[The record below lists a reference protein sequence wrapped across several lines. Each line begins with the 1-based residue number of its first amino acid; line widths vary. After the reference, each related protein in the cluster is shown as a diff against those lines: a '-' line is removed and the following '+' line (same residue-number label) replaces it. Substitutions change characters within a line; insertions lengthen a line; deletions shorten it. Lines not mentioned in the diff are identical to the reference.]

1 MEPVLCS
8 WEATKYLLGLRKVA
22 LPVFVVDLPPSIWQC
37 NPRGTTSGPTKYSWR
52 QNSFPKDLRGKS
64 FPVVCRRS
72 PRCRVS
78 YGKKARRVT
87 YVGLRKRSSHTLE
100 ETIHSLS
107 LLARKEEK
115 WVAFPKT
122 RTLPSRNFQPNC
134 VKSTRRNGCSHGG
147 KKHKSHYHCFFFLL
161 RNMTKL
167 KTTRVTHDK
176 GQRESHKCHFMTNEV
191 T

>member
-100 ETIHSLS
+100 NKTIHSTI
-107 LLARKEEK
+107 LAQGKEEK

-147 KKHKSHYHCFFFLL
+147 K
-161 RNMTKL
+161 NNTKVIIIAFSL
-167 KTTRVTHDK
+167 YKKPVK
-176 GQRESHKCHFMTNEV
+176 N
-191 T
+191 

>member
-1 MEPVLCS
+1 M
-8 WEATKYLLGLRKVA
+8 LLRGHQIFTSCACVSSLTR
-22 LPVFVVDLPPSIWQC
+22 FCHSRGLPPSIWQC

-64 FPVVCRRS
+64 FPVVCRRC

-78 YGKKARRVT
+78 YGKKARVT

-100 ETIHSLS
+100 NKTIHSTI
-107 LLARKEEK
+107 LAQGKEEK

-147 KKHKSHYHCFFFLL
+147 KKHKSHYHCFFFFL

-176 GQRESHKCHFMTNEV
+176 GQRESQKCHFMTNEV